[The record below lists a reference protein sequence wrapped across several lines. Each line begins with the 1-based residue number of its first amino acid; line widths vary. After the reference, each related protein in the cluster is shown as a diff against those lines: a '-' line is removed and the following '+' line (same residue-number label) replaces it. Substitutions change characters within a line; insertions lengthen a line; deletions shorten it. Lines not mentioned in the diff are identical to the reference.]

1 LQKELKE
8 HLDKLDFNYITDEMY
23 QLLITEKGFYKV
35 YNLND
40 LTNIVREAVKY
51 FGPNCNL
58 NWLDV
63 SGVSRM
69 NFLFKDSE
77 FNGDISEWDVSN
89 VNDMEGMFMDSDFN
103 GDISKWDVSSV
114 EDMQNMFNGSKFNGD
129 ISKWDVSK
137 VDTMNHMFCM
147 SEFNGDISKWD
158 VSNVT
163 NMAKMFMNSKF
174 GGDISNWDVSNVD
187 NFYET
192 FIQARNFKCNLN
204 KWKIKKDLDPVKMLH
219 MFDDSGLKYDTPY
232 WYNK

>member
-1 LQKELKE
+1 
-8 HLDKLDFNYITDEMY
+8 MY

-35 YNLND
+35 YNLTD

-69 NFLFKDSE
+69 KFLFKESD

-89 VNDMEGMFMDSDFN
+89 VNDMEGMFMDSNFN
-103 GDISKWDVSSV
+103 GDISKWDVSNV
-114 EDMQNMFNGSKFNGD
+114 DNMSY
-129 ISKWDVSK
+129 
-137 VDTMNHMFCM
+137 MFSM
-147 SEFNGDISKWD
+147 SEFNGDISKWN

-174 GGDISNWDVSNVD
+174 GGDISNWNVSKVD
-187 NFYET
+187 NFYEM
-192 FIQARNFKCNLN
+192 FDQARNFKCNIN
-204 KWKIKKDLDPVKMLH
+204 KWKINKDIDPVKMLH

-232 WYNK
+232 WYK